1 MCQSYDDGSP
11 AASSVAGE
19 DAGGDAIAVG
29 TRADPREDAR
39 REERS
44 DGAAARRTAT
54 REEDV
59 EDEEDAALPT
69 TPTPRAAV
77 AAGRAAATAARPRVA
92 TRGRVA
98 VAIDA
103 VVVGIIAMR
112 ASMSSAR
119 VVEWT
124 RDG

>member
-1 MCQSYDDGSP
+1 
-11 AASSVAGE
+11 
-19 DAGGDAIAVG
+19 
-29 TRADPREDAR
+29 
-39 REERS
+39 
-44 DGAAARRTAT
+44 
-54 REEDV
+54 
-59 EDEEDAALPT
+59 
-69 TPTPRAAV
+69 
-77 AAGRAAATAARPRVA
+77 AARPRVA

-103 VVVGIIAMR
+103 VVVVIIAMR